1 MMLCI
6 GNVLS
11 ADALAAVREAV
22 GTLKFDDGRKTAGWA
37 ARLVKN
43 NEQAEPSKQ
52 LENVRQLIGDAL
64 SNNELFTLAARPKE
78 LTPIMISRYSG
89 GEQRY
94 GTHVDD
100 ALMRGMRSDLSFT
113 LFLADADSYDGG
125 ELVIEQTAGDQ
136 AFKLEAGSMI
146 LYPTTTLHRVEPVTR
161 GTRIVAFGWVRSLIR
176 SSEKRELLFD
186 LESARRQL
194 FDEHGKTPI
203 FDMLSKSNAN
213 LLRMWAED

>member
-6 GNVLS
+6 GNVLN
-11 ADALAAVREAV
+11 ADALAAVRDAV

-43 NEQAEPSKQ
+43 NEQAEPGKQ

-113 LFLADADSYDGG
+113 LFLAEPDSYEGG
-125 ELVIEQTAGDQ
+125 ELVIEQSAGDQ

-146 LYPTTTLHRVEPVTR
+146 LYPTTTLHRGGARYPRHAHRSVRMGAQLHTKFGKARAPVRPGVRPPSAVRRARQNAYLRHAVEVQRQPV
-161 GTRIVAFGWVRSLIR
+161 
-176 SSEKRELLFD
+176 
-186 LESARRQL
+186 
-194 FDEHGKTPI
+194 
-203 FDMLSKSNAN
+203 AN
-213 LLRMWAED
+213 VG